1 MSETKKQK
9 VIIGVE
15 SKLSPDELAFFSL
28 RFDVEQIEFESLLK
42 KRPSKGVDF
51 LYFSGGADVN
61 PALYGQKKGKFTF
74 IDEKRDEIC
83 QNIVNGYPG
92 TPKLGI
98 CRGAQFLTVMA
109 GGRLIQHIEGHTSS
123 HKIDVH
129 FEGNSKPSTY
139 DITSTHHQMM
149 YPFNIGADRY
159 SLIGWATMFRSMV
172 YLDGNDNQISV
183 PEKFVE
189 PEIIYYRQTR
199 SLAIQG
205 HPEYSNCNNNT
216 KDLCLDLIET
226 YLLR

>member
-1 MSETKKQK
+1 MSETKKLK

-15 SKLSPDELAFFSL
+15 RKLSPDELDFFSS
-28 RFDVEQIEFESLLK
+28 RFEVEQVEFESILK
-42 KRPSKGVDF
+42 KRPGKRIDF

-61 PALYGQKKGKFTF
+61 PALYGQKKGKSTF
-74 IDEKRDEIC
+74 IDEKRDEMC
-83 QNIVNGYPG
+83 QAIYNSYPG

-98 CRGAQFLTVMA
+98 CRGSQFLTVMA
-109 GGRLIQHIEGHTSS
+109 GGKLIQHVEGHTSS

-129 FEGNSKPSTY
+129 FEGNSRPSTF

-149 YPFNIGADRY
+149 YPFNMNADKY
-159 SLIGWATMFRSMV
+159 ALIGWSTMHRSMV
-172 YLDGNDNQISV
+172 YLDGDDNQMSL

-189 PEIIYYRQTR
+189 PEIIYYRLHR

-205 HPEYSNCNNNT
+205 HPEYNNCSKDT

-226 YLLR
+226 YLLN